1 MELSEKSSVVVIP
14 SLHPDNRLTAY
25 TAELCRAGLW
35 VIVVDDG
42 SGADYAG
49 IFKLIAQTDGCTVLR
64 HETNL
69 GKGCALKTAFK
80 HLLEGKVNADFIVTA
95 DSDGQHT
102 VEDVFKI
109 KDRLTQNMRGV
120 ILGSRDFSCSI
131 VPFKSRA
138 GNHITS
144 MVFRLLYGESCPD
157 TQTGLRAFTAE
168 LLPFMMD
175 VPGKRFEYEM
185 NMLIRLTRSKRPIE
199 HLPIHT
205 VYENN
210 NSGTH
215 FQTIRDSARIYKV
228 IFGNFF
234 MFAFSSLLATGIDIA
249 VYNVLLTVLFNAG
262 QNTDFQRIAFSQT
275 AARIISCT
283 VNFFFNKHVVFNRR
297 AGGKGFFLRYVA
309 LSVIILAASV
319 GLVSLFKVLTGINER
334 VLSLIINLTL
344 FFISYRVQRQWV
356 FREV

>member
-1 MELSEKSSVVVIP
+1 MESSEKFSVVVIP
-14 SLHPDNRLTAY
+14 SLHPDNRLPDY
-25 TAELCRAGLW
+25 TAELCRAGLR

-49 IFKLIAQTDGCTVLR
+49 IFNLIAQTDGCTVLR

-80 HLLEGKVNADFIVTA
+80 HLLEGELNADFIITA

-109 KDRLTQNMRGV
+109 KDRLTQNTSGV

-144 MVFRLLYGESCPD
+144 LIFRLLYGESCPD
-157 TQTGLRAFTAE
+157 TQTGLRAFTAD

-175 VPGKRFEYEM
+175 VQGKRFEYEM
-185 NMLIRLTRSKRPIE
+185 NMLIRLTRKKIPIE
-199 HLPIHT
+199 HMPIRT

-210 NSGTH
+210 NRGTH

-234 MFAFSSLLATGIDIA
+234 IFAFSSLLATGIDIT
-249 VYNVLLTVLFNAG
+249 VYNVLLTVLLNAG
-262 QNTDFQRIAFSQT
+262 QSSDFQRIAVSQT

-283 VNFFFNKHVVFNRR
+283 VNFFVNKHVVFNRR
-297 AGGKGFFLRYVA
+297 EEGKGFFPRYLV
-309 LSVIILAASV
+309 LSVMILAASV
-319 GLVSLFKVLTGINER
+319 GLIALLKVLTGINER
-334 VLSLIINLTL
+334 VLSLIVNLTL